1 MHIQKKMIKR
11 PNNLFAG
18 THRECP
24 VEGAAVELA
33 CPTPFA
39 IEEMEVGGIENV
51 RLRCPSPITRKM
63 NQFR

>member
-1 MHIQKKMIKR
+1 
-11 PNNLFAG
+11 
-18 THRECP
+18 
-24 VEGAAVELA
+24 VELA

-63 NQFR
+63 NQFSLNGHHEHSQTY